1 MRHLVD
7 SLASGHLGGA
17 ALDVYPEEPLP
28 SWSPLLQAP
37 RLTLTPHLA
46 GAAYEVADI
55 QSAILLAGVRGIYG
69 NPRDWSGLP
78 VRNPEVRE
86 RWTARGASCES

>member
-1 MRHLVD
+1 MRWCQAIWVAPRSMSSRRNRCL
-7 SLASGHLGGA
+7 SS
-17 ALDVYPEEPLP
+17 
-28 SWSPLLQAP
+28 SPLLQVP
-37 RLTLTPHLA
+37 RLTLTPHLG

-55 QSAILLAGVRGIYG
+55 QSEILLAGVRGIYG

-86 RWTARGASCES
+86 RWTARCAACES